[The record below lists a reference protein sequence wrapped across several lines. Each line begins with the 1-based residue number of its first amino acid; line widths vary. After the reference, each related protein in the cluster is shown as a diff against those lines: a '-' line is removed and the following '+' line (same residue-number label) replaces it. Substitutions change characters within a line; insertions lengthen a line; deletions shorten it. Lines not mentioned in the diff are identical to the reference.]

1 MTFSPSLS
9 LRAPA
14 MALALAASLFGAAC
28 HRNQPGD
35 DLDMGGVDTD
45 GGDPFGDAGIMACAT
60 QSAKAELAPLDLLL
74 ILDTSASM
82 DYGGKW
88 TSVKAAVRSFV
99 KNPAAN
105 GLGLGL
111 QYYPLRAQCNRADY
125 GTPAVAIQ
133 TLPAG
138 QMDISDSLGL
148 QQMSGGTPIV
158 PAMEGVVAYLKAW
171 ALANPTHKIVIVL
184 ASDGA
189 PDDSCIA
196 PSPDGRTNS
205 LANATTTAME
215 AFQSEAKISTFVIG
229 VGSETSVLEQIATAG
244 GGKALFVDTNAD
256 IQGAFLNALTEIRG
270 NALSCEF
277 GIPNAGDM
285 ILDYERVNVLYTA
298 GEMMAPT
305 TLVYVGSA
313 GMCGSAPGKGWY
325 YDDPAMPKKVVLC
338 QDACSTAT
346 ASTTGRIDV
355 VFGCK
360 TNIL

>member
-1 MTFSPSLS
+1 MTFINRLFS
-9 LRAPA
+9 RAPILT
-14 MALALAASLFGAAC
+14 LALTAGLVGAAC

-35 DLDMGGVDTD
+35 DFDGGTGD
-45 GGDPFGDAGIMACAT
+45 GGDPFGDGGIMACAT
-60 QSAKAELAPLDLLL
+60 QSAKAELAPLDILL

-105 GLGLGL
+105 GLGLGV
-111 QYYPLRAQCNRADY
+111 QYYPLRAQCNRVDY
-125 GTPAVAIQ
+125 GMPAVPIQ
-133 TLPAG
+133 VLPAG

-148 QQMSGGTPIV
+148 QQMSGGTPMV
-158 PAMEGVVAYLKAW
+158 PAMEGVSAYLKQW
-171 ALANPTHKIVIVL
+171 ATDHPTHKIVIVL

-196 PSPDGRTNS
+196 PSADGRVNS
-205 LANATTTAME
+205 LANATLTAME
-215 AFQSEAKISTFVIG
+215 AFQSSAKISTFVIG
-229 VGSETSVLEQIATAG
+229 VGSETAVLEQIATAG
-244 GGKALFVDTNAD
+244 GGKALFVDTTSD
-256 IQGAFLNALTEIRG
+256 IQGAFLNALTQIRG

-277 GIPNAGDM
+277 AIPNAGDM
-285 ILDYERVNVLYTA
+285 VLDYERVNVLFTPSD
-298 GEMMAPT
+298 MASPT
-305 TLVYVGSA
+305 TFVYVGSVD
-313 GMCGSAPGKGWY
+313 MCGSAPGNGWY
-325 YDDPAMPKKVVLC
+325 YDDPKMPKKVVLC

-346 ASTTGRIDV
+346 SASMGRVDV